1 LCLSAF
7 LIDHLLKT
15 IMIRFLLLSTAFI
28 TINTVCCAQSLR
40 VQGVVQDSEGNSI
53 PGVNVLLKGSTRG
66 TTTDA
71 NGSYSLEIAGGDG
84 FLIFSFLGFKNQE
97 VSVANRTSINVTL
110 TESIEQLQEIVVT
123 ALGVEKEKK
132 TLGYAS
138 QSVPGNEL
146 VTARESN
153 VINSLSGRI
162 AGVQINQSG
171 TGPGG
176 TSKVVIRGYNSID
189 GNNKPLYVIDGIPMT
204 NPQGGGEQFGGVD
217 YGDGISN
224 INPDDIE
231 SFNVLKGPSATALYG
246 SRGQSGV
253 IMITTKKGKA
263 RKGLGIEVNSNLTLE
278 QPLVLPDFQD
288 KFGRGSNGNFP
299 VQPNGTLLDNIRDSW
314 GPRTLGQTTVNGIPL
329 VEWTG
334 EQKPYYPQPNNIK
347 DYFRTG
353 TSLTNSI
360 ALSGGDEKTQ
370 ARVSLTHLKRE
381 NSMPNSD
388 FERLS
393 VSLNIR
399 SKLSDKFT
407 VEGKINYINQ
417 QAFNRP
423 NLTLSP
429 DNPMNSL
436 IQMPRSIDLDDLRE
450 FRSANG
456 LPRLY
461 TNATGTDQWQNP
473 FWAAYLNTN
482 NDERDRVLGYLLL
495 EYKFNDWL
503 KMHIR
508 TGTDFYNDF
517 RQNRNATNTIYRVT
531 PDKSFYSE
539 YYERR
544 EERNSDILITASKK
558 LSDKINFSANLGGNL
573 LHQQARSITNTAQGL
588 NIPDFFVIQ
597 NARSVVA
604 SEGASQKKVHS
615 VYGSVQID
623 YNDYLFVELT
633 ARNDWSSALPSS
645 SFSYFY
651 PSISTS
657 LIFTEMIDMDW
668 GPLSYGK
675 LRASYAGVGN
685 DTNPHQLQLNYVVN
699 GLSHGGQTFG
709 QVVPT
714 QPPVALK
721 PERTTSFEVGIET
734 GFFNNRL
741 SADITYYHAGTVNQI
756 LRNLPVSKASGFD
769 GITINAGLIVNQGI
783 EITLRGTPIQTA
795 DFTYKTY
802 LNFTRNR
809 SSVEKL
815 AENVERYQLG
825 GSYDQFGVS
834 IQAEVGGAFGDIYAN
849 KPYLRDP
856 ATGKRIIGSNGL
868 PLPDNSGIKKIGNFQ
883 PDFLMGFGHELKYK
897 NISLGV
903 LFDIR
908 GGGDIFSFS
917 NSVAAANGNAKYT
930 QNNRLEW
937 YAGAGGYVADGVLQ
951 DGSPNTVE
959 VNPQTYWQNVGGRA
973 SNYAEE
979 FLYDG
984 GFIKFRELTIGYTL
998 PKKLIKNTFLTAVN
1012 LSLVGRNLFIL
1023 HKNTPGFDPE
1033 ATFTSGNDQG
1043 IEAFAFPSTRSI
1055 GFNLKLTL

>member
-1 LCLSAF
+1 
-7 LIDHLLKT
+7 
-15 IMIRFLLLSTAFI
+15 MIRLLLLSVALLSLNVI
-28 TINTVCCAQSLR
+28 AGAQQFK
-40 VQGVVQDSEGNSI
+40 VQGVVQDSQGNTI
-53 PGVNVLLKGSTRG
+53 PGVNVLLKGSDRG
-66 TTTDA
+66 TTTDV
-71 NGSYSLEIAGGDG
+71 NGNYAIEVDDG
-84 FLIFSFLGFKNQE
+84 KDFLIFSFLGFKTEE
-97 VSVANRTSINVTL
+97 VAIATRSVVNVTL
-110 TESIEQLQEIVVT
+110 IESIEQLQEIVVT

-132 TLGYAS
+132 TLGYAA
-138 QSVPGNEL
+138 QSIAGTEL

-153 VINSLSGRI
+153 VINSLSGKI
-162 AGVQINQSG
+162 TGVQINQSG

-176 TSKVVIRGYNSID
+176 TSKVVIRGFKSI
-189 GNNKPLYVIDGIPMT
+189 GGSNNPLYVIDGIPMT
-204 NPQGGGEQFGGVD
+204 NSQGGGGQFGGVD

-246 SRGQSGV
+246 SRGQNGV

-263 RKGLGIEVNSNLTLE
+263 RKGIGVEVNSNFTLE

-299 VQPNGTLLDNIRDSW
+299 VQPDGTLLNNIRDSW
-314 GPRTLGQTTVNGIPL
+314 GPRTLGQTTASNGIPL
-329 VEWTG
+329 VDWMG
-334 EQKPYYPQPNNIK
+334 EERPYDAQPNNIK

-381 NSMPNSD
+381 NIMPNSN

-436 IQMPRSIDLDDLRE
+436 IQMPRSINLDDLRT
-450 FRSANG
+450 FRTPNG

-482 NDERDRVLGYLLL
+482 DDERDRVLGYLLL

-508 TGTDFYNDF
+508 TGTDFYHDF

-539 YYERR
+539 YYGRA
-544 EERNSDILITASKK
+544 EERNSDVLVTASKK
-558 LSDKINFSANLGGNL
+558 ISDKINFSANLGGNL
-573 LHQQARSITNTAQGL
+573 LYQQARSITNTAQGL

-604 SEGASQKKVHS
+604 SEGASQKEVQS
-615 VYGSVQID
+615 VYGSAQFD
-623 YNDYLFVELT
+623 YNDYLFVEIT
-633 ARNDWSSALPSS
+633 ARNDWSSALPATSR
-645 SFSYFY
+645 SYFY
-651 PSISTS
+651 PSLSTS
-657 LIFTEMIDMDW
+657 LIFTDMIKIDW
-668 GPLSYGK
+668 GPMTLGK
-675 LRASYAGVGN
+675 LRGSYAQVGN
-685 DTNPHQLQLNYVVN
+685 DTGPHQLDLNYVVN
-699 GLSHGGQTFG
+699 SLSHGGQSFG
-709 QVVPT
+709 QVVST
-714 QPPVALK
+714 QPPLNLK
-721 PERTTSFEVGIET
+721 PERTTSFEAGLEA
-734 GFFNNRL
+734 GFFENRV
-741 SADITYYHAGTVNQI
+741 SVDVTYYHAGTVDQI
-756 LRNLPVSKASGFD
+756 LSIPVSKASGFSN
-769 GITINAGLIVNQGI
+769 IMINAGLIVNQGW
-783 EITLRGTPIQTA
+783 EISLRGTPIQNSN
-795 DFTYKTY
+795 FTYNTY
-802 LNFTRNR
+802 VNFTRNR
-809 SSVEKL
+809 STVEQL

-825 GSYDQFGVS
+825 DRYDQFGVS

-856 ATGKRIIGSNGL
+856 STGKRIINSNGL
-868 PLPDNSGIKKIGNFQ
+868 PVQDNSGIKRIGNFQ
-883 PDFLMGFGHELKYK
+883 PDFLLGFGHELKYK
-897 NISLGV
+897 NITMGV

-908 GGGDIFSFS
+908 KGGDIFSFS
-917 NSVAAANGNAKYT
+917 NSVAAANGNARFT
-930 QNNRLEW
+930 QYDRLEW
-937 YAGAGGYVADGVLQ
+937 YAGAGGYIADGVLQ
-951 DGSPNTVE
+951 DGSSNTIE

-973 SNYAEE
+973 SNFAEE

-984 GFIKFRELTIGYTL
+984 SFIKFRELTIGYTL
-998 PKKLIKNTFLTAVN
+998 PRKLIKSTFLTGVN

-1033 ATFTSGNDQG
+1033 ATFNSGNDQG